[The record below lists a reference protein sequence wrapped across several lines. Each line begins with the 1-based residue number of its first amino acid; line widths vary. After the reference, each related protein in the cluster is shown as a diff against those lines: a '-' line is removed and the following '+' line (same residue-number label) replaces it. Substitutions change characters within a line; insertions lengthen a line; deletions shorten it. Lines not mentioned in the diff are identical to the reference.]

1 MCDALNNVTN
11 PYYSINSVKNF
22 FGGTDPIRIV
32 IIIYI
37 FLSFILNTIIFI
49 TIGFTIKLRKIKF
62 PMATWIMLSVL
73 LMNFFH
79 TFAYFFQ
86 WVIKDDSIQMFEVDI
101 NGRKINVGALLT
113 GNPKNI
119 FGCTF
124 QGYLL
129 ISTSISQDF
138 LINIFFSLVN
148 ATNIN
153 EQRTKILLLVLG
165 IIFPFLFTLFL
176 AVFGAIGINDEFCY
190 VKKFNY
196 DFYKNGENKECVEYD
211 YFKPFQIAVMIVY
224 SIRVLNFIVTAY
236 FLKRIWTFVRQKN
249 KPTIYLLKSIFI
261 PIIQLVTVFIG
272 VAYRLINAFD
282 PEISQ
287 KLSGVYLILNTVDG
301 VLFPIGFAFQNSLIM
316 QIKKLIQGKNGNQN
330 KEDGQT
336 LEFLPSKDDDG
347 LDTTD

>member
-176 AVFGAIGINDEFCY
+176 GIFEGIGINDEFCY
-190 VKKFNY
+190 VKKFEYSEKGECLVYKYY
-196 DFYKNGENKECVEYD
+196 DN
-211 YFKPFQIAVMIVY
+211 FQYVVMAVY
-224 SIRVLNFIVTAY
+224 AIRVLNFIVTAF

-249 KPTIYLLKSIFI
+249 KPTIYLMKSIFI

>member
-1 MCDALNNVTN
+1 MCEALNDVTN

-86 WVIKDDSIQMFEVDI
+86 WVIKDDTIQMFEVDI
-101 NGRKINVGALLT
+101 NGRNINVGALLT

-138 LINIFFSLVN
+138 LINIFFSLFN

-176 AVFGAIGINDEFCY
+176 GIFEGIGINDEFCY
-190 VKKFNY
+190 VKKFEYSEKGECLVYKYY
-196 DFYKNGENKECVEYD
+196 DN
-211 YFKPFQIAVMIVY
+211 FQYVVMAVY
-224 SIRVLNFIVTAY
+224 AIRVLNFIVTAF
-236 FLKRIWTFVRQKN
+236 FLRRIWTFVRQKN

-272 VAYRLINAFD
+272 VTYRLINAFD

-316 QIKKLIQGKNGNQN
+316 QIKKLIQGKNENQN
-330 KEDGQT
+330 KEDGQS

-347 LDTTD
+347 MDTTD

>member
-37 FLSFILNTIIFI
+37 FLSFILNPIIFI

-176 AVFGAIGINDEFCY
+176 GIFEGIGINDEFCY
-190 VKKFNY
+190 VKKFEYSEKGECLVYKYY
-196 DFYKNGENKECVEYD
+196 DN
-211 YFKPFQIAVMIVY
+211 FQYVVMAVY
-224 SIRVLNFIVTAY
+224 AIRVLNFIVTAF

-249 KPTIYLLKSIFI
+249 KPTIYLMKSIFI

>member
-1 MCDALNNVTN
+1 MCEALNDVTN

-37 FLSFILNTIIFI
+37 FLSFILNTIIFT

-62 PMATWIMLSVL
+62 PLATWIMLSVL

-86 WVIKDDSIQMFEVDI
+86 WVIKDESINMYDI
-101 NGRKINVGALLT
+101 KIDDNNKIEVGALLT

-176 AVFGAIGINDEFCY
+176 AVFGGIGINDEFCY
-190 VKKFNY
+190 VKKFEY
-196 DFYKNGENKECVEYD
+196 SEKEGCVEYKYYD
-211 YFKPFQIAVMIVY
+211 NFQYVVMAVY
-224 SIRVLNFIVTAY
+224 TIRVLNFIVTAF
-236 FLKRIWTFVRQKN
+236 FLRRIWTFVRQKN

-330 KEDGQT
+330 KEDGQS
-336 LEFLPSKDDDG
+336 LEFLQSKDDDG
-347 LDTTD
+347 MDTTD

>member
-1 MCDALNNVTN
+1 MCEALNDVTN

-176 AVFGAIGINDEFCY
+176 GIFEGIGINDEFCY
-190 VKKFNY
+190 VKKFEYSEKGECLVYKYY
-196 DFYKNGENKECVEYD
+196 DN
-211 YFKPFQIAVMIVY
+211 FQYVVMAVY
-224 SIRVLNFIVTAY
+224 AIRVLNFIVTAF
-236 FLKRIWTFVRQKN
+236 FLRRIWTFVRQKN

-272 VAYRLINAFD
+272 VTYRLINAFD

-330 KEDGQT
+330 KEDGQS

-347 LDTTD
+347 MDTTD

>member
-62 PMATWIMLSVL
+62 PMETWIMLSVL

-176 AVFGAIGINDEFCY
+176 GIFEGIGINDEFCY
-190 VKKFNY
+190 VKKFEYSEKGECLVYKYY
-196 DFYKNGENKECVEYD
+196 DN
-211 YFKPFQIAVMIVY
+211 FQYVVMAVY
-224 SIRVLNFIVTAY
+224 AIRVLNFIVTAF

-249 KPTIYLLKSIFI
+249 KPTIYLMKSIFI

>member
-1 MCDALNNVTN
+1 MCDDLNNVTN
-11 PYYSINSVKNF
+11 PYYSMNSVKNF

-176 AVFGAIGINDEFCY
+176 GIFEGIGINDEFCY
-190 VKKFNY
+190 VKKFEYSEKGECLVYKYY
-196 DFYKNGENKECVEYD
+196 DN
-211 YFKPFQIAVMIVY
+211 FQYVVMAVY
-224 SIRVLNFIVTAY
+224 AIRVLNFIVTAF

-249 KPTIYLLKSIFI
+249 KPTIYLMKSIFI

>member
-1 MCDALNNVTN
+1 MCEALNDVTN

-86 WVIKDDSIQMFEVDI
+86 WVIKDDTIQMFEVDI
-101 NGRKINVGALLT
+101 NGRNINVGALLT

-176 AVFGAIGINDEFCY
+176 GIFEGIGINDEFCY
-190 VKKFNY
+190 VKKFEY
-196 DFYKNGENKECVEYD
+196 SEKEGCVEYKYYD
-211 YFKPFQIAVMIVY
+211 NFQYVVMAVY
-224 SIRVLNFIVTAY
+224 TIRVLNFIVTAF
-236 FLKRIWTFVRQKN
+236 FLRRIWTFVRQKN

-282 PEISQ
+282 RVTSQ

-330 KEDGQT
+330 KEDGQS

-347 LDTTD
+347 MDTTD

>member
-1 MCDALNNVTN
+1 MCEALNDVTN

-86 WVIKDDSIQMFEVDI
+86 WVIKDDTIQMFEVDI
-101 NGRKINVGALLT
+101 NGRNINVGALLT

-176 AVFGAIGINDEFCY
+176 GIFEGIGINDEFCY
-190 VKKFNY
+190 VKKFEYSEKGECLVYKYY
-196 DFYKNGENKECVEYD
+196 DN
-211 YFKPFQIAVMIVY
+211 FQYVVMAVY
-224 SIRVLNFIVTAY
+224 AIRVLNFIVTAF
-236 FLKRIWTFVRQKN
+236 FLRRIWTFVRQKN
-249 KPTIYLLKSIFI
+249 KPTIYLMKSIFI

-330 KEDGQT
+330 KEDGQS

-347 LDTTD
+347 MDTTD

>member
-176 AVFGAIGINDEFCY
+176 GIFEGIGINDEFCY
-190 VKKFNY
+190 VKKFEYSEKGECLVYKYY
-196 DFYKNGENKECVEYD
+196 DN
-211 YFKPFQIAVMIVY
+211 FQYVVMAVY
-224 SIRVLNFIVTAY
+224 AIRVLNFIVTAF
-236 FLKRIWTFVRQKN
+236 FLRRIWTFVRQKN

-272 VAYRLINAFD
+272 VTYRLINAFD

-330 KEDGQT
+330 KEDGQS

-347 LDTTD
+347 MDTTD

>member
-1 MCDALNNVTN
+1 MCDDQKNVTN
-11 PYYSINSVKNF
+11 PYYSINSVENF

-86 WVIKDDSIQMFEVDI
+86 WVIKDDTIQMFEVDI
-101 NGRKINVGALLT
+101 NGRNINVGALLT

-176 AVFGAIGINDEFCY
+176 GIFEGIGINDEFCY
-190 VKKFNY
+190 VKKFEYSEKGECLVYKYY
-196 DFYKNGENKECVEYD
+196 DN
-211 YFKPFQIAVMIVY
+211 FQYVVMAVY
-224 SIRVLNFIVTAY
+224 AIRVLNFIVTAF
-236 FLKRIWTFVRQKN
+236 FLRRIWTFVRQKN

-272 VAYRLINAFD
+272 VTYRLINAFD

-330 KEDGQT
+330 KEDGQS

-347 LDTTD
+347 MDTTD

>member
-1 MCDALNNVTN
+1 MCEALNDVTN

-86 WVIKDDSIQMFEVDI
+86 WVIKDDTIQMFEVDI
-101 NGRKINVGALLT
+101 NGRNINVGALLT

-176 AVFGAIGINDEFCY
+176 GIFEGIGINDEFCY
-190 VKKFNY
+190 VKKFEYSEKGECLVYKYY
-196 DFYKNGENKECVEYD
+196 DN
-211 YFKPFQIAVMIVY
+211 FQYVVMAVY
-224 SIRVLNFIVTAY
+224 AIRVLNFIVTAF
-236 FLKRIWTFVRQKN
+236 FLRRIWTFVRQKN

-272 VAYRLINAFD
+272 VTYRLINAFD

-330 KEDGQT
+330 KEDGQS

-347 LDTTD
+347 MDTTD